1 MVNAALWADTWLFL
15 HEQKGET
22 AQKRQTNSTHCDV
35 SKVKH
40 LITPQGIGEQNC
52 RLVLRESQ
60 NIWNSQNLAT
70 DSEQT
75 SEKSIEADALFS
87 LRLGNR
93 YILKKKKKKPYPQRL
108 MPVPSAHVGA
118 LEPGDKR
125 SDGSGNWDGVHM
137 VRNISGI
144 SSSSGKD
151 VMLLWHYSALRRWI
165 RCTQR
170 RSHNALPGFWGHKSA
185 AVLRMQSGF
194 RLYARIYDWL
204 ITTPNSQIWML

>member
-1 MVNAALWADTWLFL
+1 MKLSKLGHWLRADIGKINRSRCPIFPSTWK
-15 HEQKGET
+15 Q
-22 AQKRQTNSTHCDV
+22 
-35 SKVKH
+35 
-40 LITPQGIGEQNC
+40 I
-52 RLVLRESQ
+52 
-60 NIWNSQNLAT
+60 
-70 DSEQT
+70 
-75 SEKSIEADALFS
+75 
-87 LRLGNR
+87 
-93 YILKKKKKKPYPQRL
+93 YIKKKKKKPYPQRL
-108 MPVPSAHVGA
+108 MPVLSAHVRA

-125 SDGSGNWDGVHM
+125 SDGSGNWDRVHM

-185 AVLRMQSGF
+185 AVLRTQSGF

>member
-93 YILKKKKKKPYPQRL
+93 YIKKKKKKALSSKVNACSLGPCQSTWAWGQEVGWKREL
-108 MPVPSAHVGA
+108 GWSAHGQEH
-118 LEPGDKR
+118 L
-125 SDGSGNWDGVHM
+125 WHF
-137 VRNISGI
+137 I
-144 SSSSGKD
+144 
-151 VMLLWHYSALRRWI
+151 LLWKGCNAAL
-165 RCTQR
+165 TLL
-170 RSHNALPGFWGHKSA
+170 SPEKMN
-185 AVLRMQSGF
+185 
-194 RLYARIYDWL
+194 
-204 ITTPNSQIWML
+204 

>member
-75 SEKSIEADALFS
+75 SEKSIKADALFS

-93 YILKKKKKKPYPQRL
+93 YILKKKKKVLSSKVNACSLGPCQ
-108 MPVPSAHVGA
+108 STWAWGQEVGW
-118 LEPGDKR
+118 KR
-125 SDGSGNWDGVHM
+125 EWDGVHM

-185 AVLRMQSGF
+185 AVLRTQSGF